1 MSRAFIKEDNSG
13 QDNAALPD
21 RPVPPGPN
29 YVTPAGKKAIEDALR
44 TLAEQIAA
52 IPILT
57 EDPEAKERRKRFE
70 RDLRY
75 YEKRLAS
82 AKLVDNSATP
92 PAEILFGAVI
102 EASDEKGAAQR
113 FAIVGA
119 DEADP
124 PAGKISWSSP
134 LAKRLFGLK
143 PGDEAAW
150 DTAEGP
156 RRLKILSVSYPK
168 P

>member
-29 YVTPAGKKAIEDALR
+29 YVTPAGKKAIEDAMR
-44 TLAEQIAA
+44 ALAEQITA

-57 EDPEAKERRKRFE
+57 EDPEAKERRKRLE

-82 AKLVDNSATP
+82 AKVVDNSKNP
-92 PAEILFGAVI
+92 PEDVLFGAVI
-102 EASDEKGAAQR
+102 EAEDGQGGNRR
-113 FAIVGA
+113 FAIVGF

-124 PAGKISWSSP
+124 PAGKISWDSP
-134 LAKRLFGLK
+134 LAKKFFGLK
-143 PGDEAAW
+143 AGGEAVLES
-150 DTAEGP
+150 AEGP
-156 RRLKILSVSYPK
+156 SRLKILSVTYPR